1 MAEDGDAF
9 WWADGY
15 LTAYGKATFGAHVR
29 DEVEVDVSWLEGT
42 FTGQVAF
49 NTFQIP
55 SNVEPIAIT
64 LTGGL
69 ASITYTEYFD
79 GEVLI
84 EDSFIHPL
92 TGEKLM
98 GSGCGVLWQPGSP
111 PGLLLQCTHA
121 EFESEISGVIAN
133 QYPFQLSIKVGVR
146 DVVARGTTPVM

>member
-1 MAEDGDAF
+1 MS
-9 WWADGY
+9 
-15 LTAYGKATFGAHVR
+15 THHSPK
-29 DEVEVDVSWLEGT
+29 GT
-42 FTGQVAF
+42 FTGQVDF

-55 SNVEPIAIT
+55 SNVEPIAIA

-84 EDSFIHPL
+84 EDSFIYPL